1 MKKRKFQSTQP
12 LIHRGNKKN
21 HKRKSARLILVKL
34 RWSNYVPLTCSLKVK
49 ITNSLL
55 GIESNVDLMRTVKKV
70 ILRRVYGNEL
80 MNRLEQ
86 AQREERAARQEA
98 HGDHIGQLGINVEAY
113 M

>member
-1 MKKRKFQSTQP
+1 
-12 LIHRGNKKN
+12 
-21 HKRKSARLILVKL
+21 
-34 RWSNYVPLTCSLKVK
+34 
-49 ITNSLL
+49 
-55 GIESNVDLMRTVKKV
+55 MRTVKKV